1 MCRRQRDSKFWGTLG
16 VRFGGIAEIH
26 LRQQYLGA
34 LCGTQRSSTSL
45 FFFLSLSLS
54 LLQIPVLLFCSV
66 RRVWLPNVQSRHLW
80 SAILN
85 RPVVINVT
93 THALKAM
100 DRVGGL
106 DRYLLETS
114 EKELASETGV
124 ILKRMLEKRLR
135 RSDRSDT
142 PLSAGTAAV
151 SVSNTVNKGPQ
162 HLA

>member
-1 MCRRQRDSKFWGTLG
+1 M
-16 VRFGGIAEIH
+16 
-26 LRQQYLGA
+26 
-34 LCGTQRSSTSL
+34 
-45 FFFLSLSLS
+45 
-54 LLQIPVLLFCSV
+54 
-66 RRVWLPNVQSRHLW
+66 
-80 SAILN
+80 
-85 RPVVINVT
+85 VINVT

-151 SVSNTVNKGPQ
+151 SVSNAVNKGPQ